1 VKVHH
6 KLFCPPEFIEGCGFI
21 KRIVYTSIH
30 LDYNRDT
37 QHDKKIV
44 VKSIVLLVFIIL
56 FSNLNASIR
65 ALWVPIWEITS
76 AEKVDAMMDELK
88 GKNLNQ
94 LLIQVRYRGDAAY
107 SPNLQDSTY
116 ANPEKR
122 YHAISDSLFDPLE
135 YIIFK
140 AKMQNLEVHAW
151 FPTFVITGHDL
162 TRLDS
167 THVYFSHPEWVT
179 SDFSKQPMKPK
190 DDVGSFLDPGIPAVQ
205 DYTLNVILDIVSNY
219 DIDGFHFDYIRYPES
234 HFGFNELAMEAFQK
248 EVKFQDAESWQ
259 NWKIDQVS
267 RFVKRVNVEAKK
279 IKPELQ
285 ITAAVF
291 PDPDNA
297 LERYLQNW
305 SQWLEEGALDKVY
318 LMAYTKSNE
327 KLEENLTFLEN
338 YNLSDKI
345 VVGLRAW
352 NSIDDYS
359 ARDINEK
366 LQIVK
371 SRSFAGIALF
381 SYSGLKQKKMFKKL
395 KIN

>member
-1 VKVHH
+1 MNKNFM
-6 KLFCPPEFIEGCGFI
+6 KLIIFFITFI
-21 KRIVYTSIH
+21 FVCSI
-30 LDYNRDT
+30 
-37 QHDKKIV
+37 
-44 VKSIVLLVFIIL
+44 
-56 FSNLNASIR
+56 LNAGIR

-76 AEKVDAMMDELK
+76 AEKVDAMMQDLK

-94 LLIQVRYRGDAAY
+94 LLVQVRYRGDAAY
-107 SPNLQDSTY
+107 FPNLQDSTF

-122 YHAISDSLFDPLE
+122 YYAISDSLFDPLG
-135 YIIFK
+135 YIILK
-140 AKMQNLEVHAW
+140 AKMQNLEVYAW

-162 TRLDS
+162 TKLDS
-167 THVYFSHPEWVT
+167 THVYFTHPEWVT
-179 SDFSKQPMKPK
+179 SDFSQQPMKPK
-190 DDVGSFLDPGIPAVQ
+190 DDVGSFLDPGIPAVR

-267 RFVKRVNVEAKK
+267 RFVKRVNVEANK

-291 PDPDNA
+291 SNPDDA

-305 SQWLEEGALDKVY
+305 PQWLQDSYLDKVY

-327 KLEENLTFLEN
+327 KLEENLTFLDN
-338 YNLSDKI
+338 FDLSDKI
-345 VVGLRAW
+345 IVGLRAW
-352 NSIDDYS
+352 NRTNDYF
-359 ARDINEK
+359 AKDINEK
-366 LQIVK
+366 LKIVK
-371 SRSFAGIALF
+371 NRSFSGIALF

-395 KIN
+395 KIE